1 MLLSKT
7 LKNAL
12 DLNNDKGIVFDEEVE
27 LYQSTKA
34 NYCIDIY
41 PSNDFSVQ
49 YVLGLEKHLTSQ
61 EPENQI
67 LKIHK

>member
-12 DLNNDKGIVFDEEVE
+12 DLNNDKAIVFDGEVE

-41 PSNDFSVQ
+41 LSNDFSVQ

-67 LKIHK
+67 LKIHM